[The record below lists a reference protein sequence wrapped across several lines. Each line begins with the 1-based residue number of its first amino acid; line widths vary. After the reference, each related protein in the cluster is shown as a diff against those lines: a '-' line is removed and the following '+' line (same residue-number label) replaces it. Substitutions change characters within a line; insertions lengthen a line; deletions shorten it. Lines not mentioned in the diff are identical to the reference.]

1 MRRVRVMRAQVI
13 AHANCGAGGF
23 HRFTL
28 AGVYVLI
35 MTFHAYTRATPA
47 CAGFFV
53 PRAGCAASGGALALE
68 CGKVRFASA
77 LTILAVKVFVVV
89 TCFG

>member
-1 MRRVRVMRAQVI
+1 MCAQVI

-23 HRFTL
+23 HWFAL
-28 AGVYVLI
+28 AGVYILI
-35 MTFHAYTRATPA
+35 MTFHTYTRTTPA
-47 CAGFFV
+47 CASFFI
-53 PRAGCAASGGALALE
+53 PCAGCAASGGALAFE

-77 LTILAVKVFVVV
+77 LTILTVKVFVVV